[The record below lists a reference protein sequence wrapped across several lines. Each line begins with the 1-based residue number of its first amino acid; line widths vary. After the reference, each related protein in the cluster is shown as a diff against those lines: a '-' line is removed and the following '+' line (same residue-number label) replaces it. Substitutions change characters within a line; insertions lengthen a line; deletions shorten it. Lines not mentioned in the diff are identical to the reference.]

1 MADIFLITKPRI
13 TEKATKLNQIGQYV
27 FLVKP
32 SATKPEVRKLVKQL
46 YKVDPVAVNIVNL
59 PPKTKRYRNV
69 KDKRG
74 GYKKAIVTL
83 SQGQKIDIGV

>member
-1 MADIFLITKPRI
+1 MTDLFLIKKPWI
-13 TEKATKLNQIGQYV
+13 TEKATILNKSGKYV

-32 SATKPEVRKLVKQL
+32 ETTKPEVKKLVKHI
-46 YKVDPVAVNIVNL
+46 YKVDVVRVNIVNR

-74 GYKKAIVTL
+74 AYKKAIVTL
-83 SQGQKIDIGV
+83 KVGQKIDVSV